1 MGGGGGGKWSEGGGG
16 EGRGGGNICEL
27 LFLSSCSSLFICVTV
42 VIKSSLAN
50 TCSIYSFDYI
60 TNLKL
65 T

>member
-1 MGGGGGGKWSEGGGG
+1 MGGGGGGSGVRGG
-16 EGRGGGNICEL
+16 GRGGGNICEL